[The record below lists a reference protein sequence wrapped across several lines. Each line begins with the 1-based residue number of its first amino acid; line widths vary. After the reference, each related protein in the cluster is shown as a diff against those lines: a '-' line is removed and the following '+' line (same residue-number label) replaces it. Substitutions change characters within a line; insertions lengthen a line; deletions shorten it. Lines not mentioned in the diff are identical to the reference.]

1 MTNFCHLFVTM
12 PVFLLGSSDRKRE
25 GAREKERG
33 GGGAREQ
40 ELRKTR
46 KMKREKAG
54 TEEKEVEEELESS
67 LMIEM

>member
-1 MTNFCHLFVTM
+1 M

-33 GGGAREQ
+33 GGWGKRAGIK
-40 ELRKTR
+40 KTR